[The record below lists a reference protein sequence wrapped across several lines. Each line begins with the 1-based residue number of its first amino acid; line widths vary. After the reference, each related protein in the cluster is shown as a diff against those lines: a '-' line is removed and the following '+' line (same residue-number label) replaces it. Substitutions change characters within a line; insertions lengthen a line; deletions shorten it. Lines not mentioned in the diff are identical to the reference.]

1 MSNFSRKIKQNKKAS
16 RLKFKPQYLTSNEVD
31 FLVNNVSTTFLES
44 GEQLTDFTKSE
55 KVSSDF
61 IMELFNYVSK
71 STQRTKEI
79 QAIVQNCLPEQLVWQ
94 G

>member
-1 MSNFSRKIKQNKKAS
+1 MSNFSRKQKQNRKPNK
-16 RLKFKPQYLTSNEVD
+16 LKFMPQHLTDIEVD
-31 FLVNNVSTTFLES
+31 FLVNNVSTTFLDN
-44 GEQLTDFTKSE
+44 GEQSTKFTKSE
-55 KVSSDF
+55 KISSDF

-79 QAIVQNCLPEQLVWQ
+79 QAIVQKCLPEQLEWQ